1 MQGYRGAILDSQG
14 RLPKEMIF
22 KQRKENE
29 GGSHV
34 NCDRCTYLGTS
45 VQAEGKQQ
53 AHRPRSG
60 NNALVCLRNIKEASV
75 VGENR

>member
-1 MQGYRGAILDSQG
+1 MQGYRGPILDSQG

-34 NCDRCTYLGTS
+34 TVNDVHILGQ
-45 VQAEGKQQ
+45 VFQAQGKQQ
-53 AHRPRSG
+53 AHRP
-60 NNALVCLRNIKEASV
+60 
-75 VGENR
+75 